1 MSPGLLTSPLPG
13 ARSLNARGPTSV
25 ADPDN
30 YLHVE
35 SQGVLKA
42 AFSDTYA
49 NRADLAVPAVTPTG
63 ATLGVARDV
72 TPRLLSGR

>member
-35 SQGVLKA
+35 SQAVLKA
-42 AFSDTYA
+42 ALCP
-49 NRADLAVPAVTPTG
+49 RAAHLGTLTPG
-63 ATLGVARDV
+63 A
-72 TPRLLSGR
+72 RLNDKPSYPEQNS